1 MTPFCAA
8 VDWGTSSFRLWLL
21 ADDGTV
27 LAERRSD
34 EGMLRAAGEG
44 GGFAAILERHL
55 AELGTDAS
63 LPVIVCGMAG
73 ARQGWREAGYLDTPC
88 DVAEIMRGA
97 LAVDGHPRD
106 VRILPG
112 IAQRN
117 GAAPDVLRGEET
129 QLLGLAADGMRSG
142 VVCMPGT
149 HSKWVTLES
158 GKVTGFSSFLTGEL
172 FAVLAQHSIL
182 SAAVAGSPELS
193 PNDAAF
199 LDAAK
204 SVQDSP
210 QSFSNL
216 LFQIRAGQLLGF
228 SPATEGA
235 ARLSGLCIGLE
246 LAGASARLGAS
257 DEVALIASGGLGAL
271 YRAVLAARGLSVH
284 VFDAELAVRRGL
296 WSTARTLW
304 GARGEPAHGH

>member
-1 MTPFCAA
+1 MLGADPGPSPFCAA
-8 VDWGTSSFRLWLL
+8 VDWVTSSFRLWLL
-21 ADDGTV
+21 AEDGAV
-27 LAERRSD
+27 LGERRSED
-34 EGMLRAAGEG
+34 GMVRAAAGD
-44 GGFAAILERHL
+44 GFAALLERHL
-55 AELGTDAS
+55 GELGAGAE

-88 DVAEIMRGA
+88 DVDEIMRGA
-97 LAVDGHPRD
+97 LTVDGHPRD

-112 IAQRN
+112 IAQREA
-117 GAAPDVLRGEET
+117 AAPDVLRGEET

-149 HSKWVTLES
+149 HSKWVTLEN

-182 SAAVAGSPELS
+182 SVAVDGSPALA
-193 PNDAAF
+193 PGDAAF

-204 SVQDSP
+204 SVQDDP

-246 LAGASARLGAS
+246 LAGASARLGETG
-257 DEVALIASGGLGAL
+257 DVALIASGSLGAL
-271 YRAVLAARGLSVH
+271 YRAALEARGLRVR
-284 VFDAELAVRRGL
+284 VFDAKLAVRRGL

-304 GARGEPAHGH
+304 GIKA